1 MHVETA
7 APVRI
12 WHLEMLH
19 PDELRKKTLPPEAQL
34 VMLEIPLPALSRF
47 FYHEVGKLWQWT
59 NRLSWTEEQ
68 WQSWVEREELQTWM
82 LLFNGTPAG
91 YFELEAQTEAV
102 ELAYFG
108 LLPQFVGQGLGGGL
122 LSSAIEKA
130 WDMETKRVWVHTCS
144 LDHPHALKN
153 YRARGFRIYQET
165 IAS

>member
-1 MHVETA
+1 MNVETDE
-7 APVRI
+7 PETI

-19 PDELRKKTLPPEAQL
+19 PEELRKKTLPPEAQL
-34 VMLEIPLPALSRF
+34 VMFEIPLPALSRF
-47 FYHEVGKLWQWT
+47 FYHEVGKSWQWT
-59 NRLSWTEEQ
+59 NRLSWTAEQ
-68 WQSWVEREELQTWM
+68 WQSWVEREEPQTWM

-108 LLPQFVGQGLGGGL
+108 LLPQFAGQGLGGGL

-130 WDMETKRVWVHTCS
+130 WEMETKRVWVHTCS

>member
-1 MHVETA
+1 MNVETDE
-7 APVRI
+7 PETI

-19 PDELRKKTLPPEAQL
+19 PEELRKKTLPPEAQL
-34 VMLEIPLPALSRF
+34 VMLEIPLPALSHF

-59 NRLSWTEEQ
+59 NRHSWTEEQ

-130 WDMETKRVWVHTCS
+130 WEMETKRVWVHTCS